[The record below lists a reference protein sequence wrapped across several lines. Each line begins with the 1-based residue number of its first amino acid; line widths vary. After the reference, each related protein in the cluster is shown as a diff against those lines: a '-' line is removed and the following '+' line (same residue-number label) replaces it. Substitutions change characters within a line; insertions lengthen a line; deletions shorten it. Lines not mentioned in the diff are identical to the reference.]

1 MLQTSFL
8 KMNIQFLI
16 LLFLITFSQCNIDKV
31 FDNEHDMNKQT
42 IPLGGNAWTTNRA
55 AIKEEGLIN
64 WNSDLTICR
73 TYFKVAQK
81 GSLKVS
87 VLMNPKG
94 SKSKISVSVLGKSI
108 EFVAEGD
115 AEKEFFV
122 GEWNLPQSGYIS
134 VDIKG
139 MTKSNAN
146 FGTISS
152 LVVSGTSVS
161 SELTFVKNNEGNF
174 FYWGRRGPSVH
185 LRYSTDGLENIEWF
199 YNEITIPKGNDVI
212 GSYFMA
218 NGFGEGYFGMQV
230 NSETERRVLF
240 SVWSPFATDNPAIIP
255 QDQKIL
261 LLKKGD
267 GVYTGEFGNE
277 GSGGQSYLKYD
288 WKAGNTYQFLLQGKP
303 TADNYTT
310 YSAYFFAPEE
320 NQWRLI
326 ASFKRPKTSTYL
338 KSLYS
343 FLENFIPETGN
354 QERMGNFDNQWV
366 FTAKNGWTELNQV
379 TFTADNT
386 ARKGYRVDYDGGI
399 KDGQFYLRNC
409 GFFNENTSLNQQFT
423 RPLKGK
429 TPSIDL
435 SKLP

>member
-1 MLQTSFL
+1 
-8 KMNIQFLI
+8 MNIQFLI

-152 LVVSGTSVS
+152 LVVSGTSVT

-240 SVWSPFATDNPAIIP
+240 SVWSPFATDNPATIP

-409 GFFNENTSLNQQFT
+409 GFFNENTSLNLQFT

-429 TPSIDL
+429 TPSIDF

>member
-1 MLQTSFL
+1 M
-8 KMNIQFLI
+8 KIQILI
-16 LLFLITFSQCNIDKV
+16 LVFLTTFIQCKADKV
-31 FDNEHDMNKQT
+31 LDNEHDTNKQT
-42 IPLGGNAWTTNRA
+42 IPLGGNAWTTNGGE
-55 AIKEEGLIN
+55 IKEQGLVN
-64 WNSDLTICR
+64 WNSDKTVCR
-73 TYFKVAQK
+73 TYFKVAQA

-94 SKSKISVSVLGKSI
+94 SKSKVSVSILGKSI
-108 EFVAEGD
+108 DFVAEGN
-115 AEKEFFV
+115 AEREFFV
-122 GEWNLPQSGYIS
+122 GEWNIPQAGYVS
-134 VDIKG
+134 VEIKG
-139 MTKSNAN
+139 VSKTNTS

-152 LVVSGTSVS
+152 LGVSGTSVTT
-161 SELTFVKNNEGNF
+161 ELTYVKNNEGSY

-185 LRYSTDGLENIEWF
+185 LRYPTDGLENVEWF
-199 YNEITIPKGNDVI
+199 YNEVTIPKGNDVM

-230 NSETERRVLF
+230 NSEAERRILF
-240 SVWSPFATDNPAIIP
+240 SVWSPFTTDNPAAIP

-277 GSGGQSYLKYD
+277 GSGGQSYLKYN
-288 WKAGNTYQFLLQGKP
+288 WKAGNTYKFLLQGKP

-310 YSAYFFAPEE
+310 YTAYFFAPEE

-366 FTAKNGWTELNQV
+366 YTAKTGWIELNQV
-379 TFTADNT
+379 VLTADNT
-386 ARKGYRVDYDGGI
+386 ARKGYRVDYDGGM
-399 KDGQFYLRNC
+399 KNGQFYLRNC
-409 GFFNENTSLNQQFT
+409 GFFNDNTKLNQTFE
-423 RPLKGK
+423 RPKKGK
-429 TPSIDL
+429 MPMIDF